1 MITSQ
6 LYENVRKKQ
15 KFHFILSQASK
26 LSLIYF
32 QYDIE

>member
-1 MITSQ
+1 MSQ
-6 LYENVRKKQ
+6 LYENVRKEKE